1 MVRHLILVYALL
13 GLNAFAQTSTS
24 DLIRADEQKRLQT
37 CLELQETDPEDAYEF
52 ALAWQGEGRTYQ
64 SQYCAATGL
73 IALGKHEE
81 GAIRLEELAISQTL
95 PISLKERGVYMA
107 QAGNAWLL
115 ANLPDQAIV
124 ALTEAIKLEKFDAN
138 LYLDRARAYLA
149 QKHWKK
155 GEEDLAEAIKIQPG
169 DLQAYILRGRAR
181 LAQDKLDDA
190 WADVE
195 QGMAIDITNVDL
207 LVLRGDVREAKRL
220 AAAED

>member
-1 MVRHLILVYALL
+1 M
-13 GLNAFAQTSTS
+13 
-24 DLIRADEQKRLQT
+24 
-37 CLELQETDPEDAYEF
+37 
-52 ALAWQGEGRTYQ
+52 
-64 SQYCAATGL
+64 
-73 IALGKHEE
+73 
-81 GAIRLEELAISQTL
+81 
-95 PISLKERGVYMA
+95 
-107 QAGNAWLL
+107 
-115 ANLPDQAIV
+115 
-124 ALTEAIKLEKFDAN
+124 
-138 LYLDRARAYLA
+138 A